1 MSLIRYCKTKTVMND
16 AKSVPTIN
24 VSYLDNPGA
33 QSAVGN
39 PYGVHSSP
47 KKNTPC
53 LIFQINNDPS
63 NKIVVPLSMVLRNKN
78 LKEGEV
84 EVGAFDIGNYIKFN
98 EDGDVLINTKGKVNI
113 SNGSEEI
120 IDLIKQICAAIEVI
134 TTATAIGAQPIINK
148 TTLTT
153 LKSKIGAFI
162 E

>member
-1 MSLIRYCKTKTVMND
+1 VSLIRYCKTKTVMND
-16 AKSVPTIN
+16 AKSVPTVN

-63 NKIVVPLSMVLRNKN
+63 NKIVIPLSMVLRNKN

-98 EDGDVLINTKGKVNI
+98 EAGDVLINTKGKVNI

-120 IDLIKQICAAIEVI
+120 IDLIKQICAACAAI
-134 TTATAIGAQPIINK
+134 TTPTAIGVQGVLNK
-148 TTLTT
+148 STFAS
-153 LKSKIGAFI
+153 LKSKIGGFL
-162 E
+162 